1 MFFKNPASSLLAIP
15 PTEPNFYFSCWRQ
28 VLFLKNLE
36 SSLLAIP
43 PTEQTFFFPLLRSLF
58 ARASS
63 PELSLCFLVSLAHCR
78 VRKYLCPPTRP
89 CLVYLKRAIVPW
101 VHKKIILVFWFLP
114 SCCLAS
120 CCVLCAWCLG
130 LGALLWLVFPLFSH
144 GNFMI
149 LSVSRVVA
157 QGVCAVDFP

>member
-1 MFFKNPASSLLAIP
+1 MSLFVLPWVFFSSSLRL
-15 PTEPNFYFSCWRQ
+15 
-28 VLFLKNLE
+28 
-36 SSLLAIP
+36 
-43 PTEQTFFFPLLRSLF
+43 
-58 ARASS
+58 
-63 PELSLCFLVSLAHCR
+63 LVSLAHC
-78 VRKYLCPPTRP
+78 VARKYLCPPTHP

-157 QGVCAVDFP
+157 QGVCAVDFPQFCEGKLMILSVSRVGAQSFSALDFPQVWDQKFMILCT